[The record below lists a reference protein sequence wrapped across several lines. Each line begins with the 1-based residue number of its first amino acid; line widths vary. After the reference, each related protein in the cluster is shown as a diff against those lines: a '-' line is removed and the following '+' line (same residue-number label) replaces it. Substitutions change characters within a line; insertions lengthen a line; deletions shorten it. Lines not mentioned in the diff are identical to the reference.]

1 MRNRLRE
8 VIPVVAMASIFIL
21 VYTCSL
27 LTVEPFETTGV
38 QAFENPDDPVN
49 ILYFLLILLSLTL
62 LILVIAKFWKKQ
74 VIYLF
79 IIAAIAV
86 TIIWITYPLLSLIID
101 ELFAFILTLFLAVTI
116 IFLLVYYPEWYVID
130 TCGILVSVGA
140 IAIFGISLS
149 VPLALLL
156 LVILGLYDAMSVYK
170 TKHMIDLADTV
181 VDLKLPVV
189 FVVPKHLPYSFKKK
203 KGGIKKKLKKNEER
217 DAFFMGVGDVV
228 LPGVLVTS
236 CYRFTGKPL
245 VCLSAVVG
253 ILIGFLILMFFVAKG
268 KPQPG
273 LPFLNTGAIIGYI
286 VSSYFLYGGLIGFTL

>member
-8 VIPVVAMASIFIL
+8 VTPVIAMASIFIL
-21 VYTCSL
+21 VYSL
-27 LTVEPFETTGV
+27 SILTVEPFETSGV
-38 QAFENPDDPVN
+38 QAFENPDDPAN
-49 ILYFLLILLSLTL
+49 ILYFLVILLGLTL

-101 ELFAFILTLFLAVTI
+101 ELFAFVLALSLAVTI
-116 IFLLVYYPEWYVID
+116 ILLLVYHPEWYVID
-130 TCGILVSVGA
+130 ICGILVSIGA

-149 VPLALLL
+149 VPLVVLL
-156 LVILGLYDAMSVYK
+156 LVILGLYDAISVYK

-181 VDLKLPVV
+181 VDLKLPVL
-189 FVVPKHLPYSFKKK
+189 FVIPKHLPYSFREK

-273 LPFLNTGAIIGYI
+273 LPFLNSGAIIGYI
-286 VSSYFLYGGLIGFTL
+286 VSSYFLYGNLVGFTF